1 MKLSMLNVGEKATI
15 SQSSTPKSL
24 FLRLTDMGMS
34 PTSPIECLFESLSGG
49 MKAYLIGNSTVAL
62 RNSDA
67 DCIEVIF

>member
-1 MKLSMLNVGEKATI
+1 MKLSMLKVGEKATPSHLI
-15 SQSSTPKSL
+15 APHSL